1 MMIFRFKGLRMS
13 FGENDL
19 AASLVA
25 INNLNKRLQH
35 ASADGR
41 KQKELH
47 EIATQI
53 MLECSVIREVTVPPV
68 IKVKPGLLSRWFN
81 KKE

>member
-1 MMIFRFKGLRMS
+1 MS
-13 FGENDL
+13 FGQTDL

-25 INNLNKRLQH
+25 VNNLNKRLQH

-41 KQKELH
+41 KNKELNQ
-47 EIATQI
+47 IATQI
-53 MLECSVIREVTVPPV
+53 MLECSVIREVTVPA
-68 IKVKPGLLSRWFN
+68 IKVKPGFFSRLFN

>member
-1 MMIFRFKGLRMS
+1 MMIFRFKGVRMS
-13 FGENDL
+13 FGQNDL

-25 INNLNKRLQH
+25 VNNLNKRLQH

-41 KQKELH
+41 KLKELN

-53 MLECSVIREVTVPPV
+53 MLECSVIREVTVPV

-81 KKE
+81 KKD

>member
-1 MMIFRFKGLRMS
+1 MS
-13 FGENDL
+13 FGQNDL

-25 INNLNKRLQH
+25 VNNLNKRLQN

-41 KQKELH
+41 KLKELN

-53 MLECSVIREVTVPPV
+53 MLECSVIREVTVPV
-68 IKVKPGLLSRWFN
+68 IKVKPGLFSRWFN
-81 KKE
+81 KKD